1 VRIEEL
7 KGWPPVPVDV
17 LGDAPEAE
25 EGLLVG
31 STFVPANVRIA
42 AHLEVSIHHNG
53 KLFKATFW
61 HSSEAVLYLLSAA
74 LGRLLGQPMGQCRR
88 VELFPRA

>member
-17 LGDAPEAE
+17 LGDAPATED
-25 EGLLVG
+25 GLLVG

-42 AHLEVSIHHNG
+42 AHLELSIHHNG
-53 KLFKATFW
+53 KLFKATYW
-61 HSSEAVLYLLSAA
+61 HSSEAVLYLLSTA
-74 LGRLLGQPMGQCRR
+74 LGRHIGTPMGQCRR
-88 VELFPRA
+88 IELFPRA